1 MNEAKLHWLQY
12 PSEAIDGNLSD
23 ERREA
28 SKYFRSKEMKYLKE
42 ILMSFNQAVR
52 KRESETCIWA

>member
-1 MNEAKLHWLQY
+1 MNDAKLQWLQD
-12 PSEAIDGNLSD
+12 PSKAIDGNLID

-28 SKYFRSKEMKYLKE
+28 TKYFRNKEMKYLKE

-52 KRESETCIWA
+52 TRISETCLWA